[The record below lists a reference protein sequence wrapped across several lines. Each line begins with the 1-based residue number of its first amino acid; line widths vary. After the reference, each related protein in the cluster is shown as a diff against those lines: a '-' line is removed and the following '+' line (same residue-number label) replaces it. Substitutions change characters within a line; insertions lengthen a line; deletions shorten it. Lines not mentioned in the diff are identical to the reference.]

1 MYCPSCG
8 AFYPGEK
15 EYQCPYCQTE
25 NPNLVEKKRDKI
37 LKKYDVNQQKL
48 DAEIYEKRTKKV
60 SDKIRRV
67 TAGIFVG
74 VMVIC
79 VAVFSC
85 FLIIKSV
92 AKKTMQKHINT
103 MESYLTAEDLE
114 GLQNY
119 IRDYDLYEREYVKYT
134 EVSLVYNKYE
144 LMYMYY
150 DSIYE
155 YAQQGVV
162 VDRQSDSWSA
172 LQEDTK
178 MVVSYAVHAYK
189 SGQPNVDDFTI
200 LGNEFYIADMLEEI
214 VDTLKLYGVTEE
226 ELAELATYDLNNQN
240 QEKTDELVSRILNN
254 MFETQ

>member
-48 DAEIYEKRTKKV
+48 EAEMYDERSKKV
-60 SDKIRRV
+60 SNKIRQV
-67 TAGIFVG
+67 AVGIVIA
-74 VMVIC
+74 VVVIC
-79 VAVFSC
+79 VMVFAG
-85 FLIIKSV
+85 FLIVKSV

-103 MESYLTAEDLE
+103 MESYLAAEDLE

-119 IRDYDLYEREYVKYT
+119 MWDHSLYKSEYVKYRQVG
-134 EVSLVYNKYE
+134 EVYDQYE

-162 VDRQSDSWSA
+162 VDIQGDSWSA
-172 LQEDTK
+172 LKEDMK
-178 MVVSYAVHAYK
+178 VALSYAIKAYK
-189 SGQPNVDDFTI
+189 FGKPNVDDFTI

-214 VDTLKLYGVTEE
+214 VDLLEMYGVTEE
-226 ELAELATYDLNNQN
+226 ELAELAAYDLNNQD
-240 QEKTDELVSRILNN
+240 QEKIDEIVTRILYN
-254 MFETQ
+254 MFETR